1 MDKYL
6 KIGICPFVL
15 LSICFL
21 FVISFVSRNVFH
33 LFENIVV
40 VHIVKRNGKL
50 RIIGFARI

>member
-33 LFENIVV
+33 FFENIVV

-50 RIIGFARI
+50 RTIGFARI